1 MEFTEAHLSVL
12 FVIFILGFVIT
23 AGYLLTVAGKRAE
36 SEEIKLRL
44 YDRLPYEVMLGVT
57 MFADFMVFPAGF
69 LLIKQLPVVAL
80 ICLAATMVSLEAIL
94 STYVRI
100 RAHEFWKHTLCYY
113 VVRFFLKPVK
123 KLCRMVFAPI
133 RYGFSW
139 IGRNVPLF

>member
-1 MEFTEAHLSVL
+1 M
-12 FVIFILGFVIT
+12 IT
-23 AGYLLTVAGKRAE
+23 AGYLLTVAGKRE
-36 SEEIKLRL
+36 DSEEIKLRL

-94 STYVRI
+94 TTYVRI

-113 VVRFFLKPVK
+113 VVRFFLKACQKAMQDGICPNQIRLFMDRK
-123 KLCRMVFAPI
+123 KCTAVSDQYAGI
-133 RYGFSW
+133 RFHM
-139 IGRNVPLF
+139 PA

>member
-23 AGYLLTVAGKRAE
+23 AGYLLTVAGKRE
-36 SEEIKLRL
+36 DSEEIKLRL

-80 ICLAATMVSLEAIL
+80 ICLAATMVSLEAI
-94 STYVRI
+94 RQ
-100 RAHEFWKHTLCYY
+100 HT
-113 VVRFFLKPVK
+113 
-123 KLCRMVFAPI
+123 
-133 RYGFSW
+133 
-139 IGRNVPLF
+139 